1 MRAPTQ
7 FLARGKVMRD
17 ACVPDEGISGRAPGR
32 RDTAHSTVGPRRT
45 RLGTAVAQ
53 APRSASR
60 NGFETRDRKRR
71 SAIRL
76 VGRPHLP
83 VRHALCY
90 LDIPSGHLLLAV

>member
-7 FLARGKVMRD
+7 FLARGKAMRD

-32 RDTAHSTVGPRRT
+32 RDTAHSTVGT
-45 RLGTAVAQ
+45 RLGTAVAH

-90 LDIPSGHLLLAV
+90 LGIPSGHLLLAV